1 MKRTLLSVALMAL
14 SLSSF
19 ALDDNRI
26 TTMDLTAQQL
36 AYYMAPGWNLGNT
49 LEAGAKENNDTNYA
63 GTNGETAW
71 GNAKTTQEMIDL
83 VKASG
88 FKSIRIPCSWVM
100 GHISAAATSQIDA
113 AWMARVKEVVDYA
126 IKADLYVI
134 INDHWDGGWLEDSF
148 KDVSDATVKTNS
160 EKLAR
165 IWKQIANEFKD
176 YDERLIF
183 AGLNE
188 PAHSLGLSASAYVN
202 ALKQY
207 EEVFIQTVRAT
218 GGNNAK
224 RVLVVQGPSTNIDNT
239 YDSYGEMP
247 KDAAENRLMLEIHSY
262 DPWDFCGMEKDET
275 WDNGTKA
282 YMRYYWGTG
291 HNLSGAAYRNAT
303 DNENTLLNLYKKMQ
317 KFTDAGVP
325 VVLGEFGAF
334 RRNIKSIKGQS
345 QKKHDE
351 SVAFWYEKATQ
362 YAMECGMIPFA
373 WDQGST
379 SMPTYTLFNRQKVE
393 VLDWNSPSSNIQKN
407 GALEGIMKG
416 AEAGKAGY
424 DKYYG
429 PSSTGISMITSAD
442 TPSNNT
448 IYNLAG
454 IAVGQGSL
462 SAQAPKGIYISNGK
476 KFVVK

>member
-19 ALDDNRI
+19 AIDDDRI

-49 LEAGAKENNDTNYA
+49 MEAGDSKNIDTNYA
-63 GTNGETAW
+63 GLNGETAW
-71 GNAKTTQEMIDL
+71 GNIKTTQEMINK

-88 FKSIRIPCSWVM
+88 FKSIRIPCAWVM
-100 GHISAAATSQIDA
+100 GHISDAATTQIDT

-126 IKADLYVI
+126 INADLYVI

-148 KDVSDATVKTNS
+148 KDVSDATIQKNS
-160 EKLAR
+160 EKLTKV
-165 IWKQIANEFKD
+165 WKQIAEEFKN
-176 YDERLIF
+176 YDERLVF

-188 PAHSLGLSASAYVN
+188 PAHSSGLAASAYVN

-207 EEVFIQTVRAT
+207 EEVFIKTVRAT

-224 RVLVVQGPSTNIDNT
+224 RVLVVQGPATSIDDT
-239 YDSYGEMP
+239 YNNFGEMP
-247 KDAAENRLMLEIHSY
+247 KDEADKRLMLEIHSY
-262 DPWDFCGMEKDET
+262 DPWTFCGLEKDES
-275 WDNGTKA
+275 WGK
-282 YMRYYWGTG
+282 MQYYWGTG
-291 HNLSGAAYRNAT
+291 HTLSGAGNRNSTA
-303 DNENTLLNLYKKMQ
+303 NENDLLNLYKKMR
-317 KFTDAGVP
+317 KYTDAGVP

-334 RRNIKSIKGQS
+334 RRNIKIIKGQN

-373 WDQGST
+373 WDQGTT
-379 SMPTYTLFNRQKVE
+379 SMPTYTLFDRRNVE
-393 VLDWNSPSSNIQKN
+393 VLDWNSTSSNVDKN

-416 AEAGKAGY
+416 AEAGREGY
-424 DKYYG
+424 DKYYA
-429 PSSTGISMITSAD
+429 PSSTGISNVKSDNHASNDYVYNLSGIIVAKGTLSAD
-442 TPSNNT
+442 
-448 IYNLAG
+448 
-454 IAVGQGSL
+454 
-462 SAQAPKGIYISNGK
+462 APKGVYVSKGR
-476 KFVVK
+476 KFVIK

>member
-26 TTMDLTAQQL
+26 TTMDLTAKQL

-49 LEAGAKENNDTNYA
+49 LEAGDKKNNDTNYA
-63 GTNGETAW
+63 GLNGETAW
-71 GNAKTTQEMIDL
+71 GNIKTTQEMINK
-83 VKASG
+83 VKALG

-100 GHISAAATSQIDA
+100 GHISDAATTQIDA

-126 IKADLYVI
+126 INADLYVI

-148 KDVSDATVKTNS
+148 KDVSDATVQKNS
-160 EKLAR
+160 EKLTR
-165 IWKQIANEFKD
+165 VWKQIAEEFKN

-188 PAHSLGLSASAYVN
+188 PAHSSSLAADSYVN

-207 EEVFIQTVRAT
+207 EEVFIKTVRAT

-224 RVLVVQGPSTNIDNT
+224 RVLIVQGPATNIDDT
-239 YDSYGEMP
+239 YKTFGEMP
-247 KDAAENRLMLEIHSY
+247 KDEAEHRLMLEIHSY
-262 DPWDFCGMEKDET
+262 DPWTFCGLEKDEN
-275 WDNGTKA
+275 WGK
-282 YMRYYWGTG
+282 MQYYWGTN
-291 HNLSGAAYRNAT
+291 HTLAGAGSRNAT
-303 DNENTLLNLYKKMQ
+303 ANENDLLNLYKKMQ
-317 KFTDAGVP
+317 KYTDAGVP
-325 VVLGEFGAF
+325 VVLGEYGAM
-334 RRNIKSIKGQS
+334 RRNIKSIKAQN
-345 QKKHDE
+345 QKKHEE

-379 SMPTYTLFNRQKVE
+379 SMPTFTVFDRRKVD
-393 VLDWNSPSSNIQKN
+393 VWDWESSSSNIDKN
-407 GALEGIMKG
+407 GAYEGIMKG
-416 AEAGKAGY
+416 VEAGKAGY
-424 DKYYG
+424 DKYYS
-429 PSSTGISMITSAD
+429 PSSTGIVKIEDDA
-442 TPSNNT
+442 TPSSDI

-454 IAVGQGSL
+454 VAVGKGTL
-462 SAQAPKGIYISNGK
+462 AADAPKGVYISHGK
-476 KFVVK
+476 KFLVK